1 MLIEKNIITSK
12 ICGNLKNIEFF
23 IDSLNNS
30 NDSRAWILEGPKGV
44 GKAALI
50 KLISSIIL
58 NISKNPLLSNNE
70 TLLHPD
76 LFILEKVD
84 DKKNIPVD
92 QIRKLKFFFSKTSF
106 GDIARIA
113 IIDSVNDLNNYGHN
127 AILKIIEEP
136 PKNSFIFIINHLT
149 TIIPATIKSR
159 CKSFKLRELK
169 QFEVSSFLADKINFK
184 DKALLE
190 TYSLLSNG
198 SIGNAIDFFNNNA
211 IDLYT
216 NLCIYFKDLGSF
228 DDKTVNAF
236 INSINMH
243 KNKNNLILIFFYLLE
258 YFINKVIKTKAFIK
272 QNYCDDNEKLAIKY
286 FSEAINLNNLFKLK
300 DNINNYYNNFYL
312 LNTDLHSTLYSL
324 LIEIHNNILESNNA
338 TK

>member
-12 ICGNLKNIEFF
+12 ICGNLNNIELF
-23 IDSLNNS
+23 IDSLNKS
-30 NDSRAWILEGPKGV
+30 KDSRAWILEGPKGI

-50 KLISSIIL
+50 KLISSFIL

-92 QIRKLKFFFSKTSF
+92 QIRKLRNFFSKTSF

-136 PKNSFIFIINHLT
+136 PKNSFIFIVNHLT

-159 CKSFKLRELK
+159 CKTFKLRELN
-169 QFEVSSFLADKINFK
+169 QFEVSGFLADRINFE

-190 TYSLLSNG
+190 AYSLLSNG

-216 NLCIYFKDLGSF
+216 NLCIYFKDLRSF
-228 DDKTVNAF
+228 DDKTANTF
-236 INSINMH
+236 INSIN
-243 KNKNNLILIFFYLLE
+243 KSKNNLILIFFKLLE
-258 YFINKVIKTKAFIK
+258 YFINKVVKAKALIK
-272 QNYCDDNEKLAIKY
+272 QSYCDDNEKLAIKY

-300 DNINNYYNNFYL
+300 DSISSYYNNFYL

>member
-12 ICGNLKNIEFF
+12 ICGNLNNIELF

-30 NDSRAWILEGPKGV
+30 KDSRAWILEGPKGI

-50 KLISSIIL
+50 KLISSFIL

-92 QIRKLKFFFSKTSF
+92 QIRKLKIFFSKTSF

-198 SIGNAIDFFNNNA
+198 SIGNAIDFFNNNS

-236 INSINMH
+236 INSIN
-243 KNKNNLILIFFYLLE
+243 KSKNNLILIFFKLLE
-258 YFINKVIKTKAFIK
+258 YFINKVVKAKALIK
-272 QNYCDDNEKLAIKY
+272 QSYCDDNEKLAIKY

>member
-12 ICGNLKNIEFF
+12 ICGNLNNIEFF

-30 NDSRAWILEGPKGV
+30 KDSRAWNLEGPKGI

-50 KLISSIIL
+50 KLISSFIL
-58 NISKNPLLSNNE
+58 NISKNPLVSNNE

-76 LFILEKVD
+76 LFILKKVD

-92 QIRKLKFFFSKTSF
+92 QIRKLRNFFSKTSF

-136 PKNSFIFIINHLT
+136 PQNSYIFLVNHLN

-159 CKSFKLRELK
+159 CKTFKLRELT
-169 QFEVSSFLADKINFK
+169 QLEVSGFLADKINFE

-198 SIGNAIDFFNNNA
+198 SIGRAIDFFNNNA

-216 NLCIYFKDLGSF
+216 NLCICFKELRSF
-228 DDKTVNAF
+228 DDKKVNAF
-236 INSINMH
+236 INNINI
-243 KNKNNLILIFFYLLE
+243 NKNNLILIFFNLLE

-272 QNYCDDNEKLAIKY
+272 QKYCDDNEELAIKY
-286 FSEAINLNNLFKLK
+286 FSKAISLNNLFKLK
-300 DNINNYYNNFYL
+300 DNITSYYNNFYL

-324 LIEIHNNILESNNA
+324 LIDIHNNILESNNA